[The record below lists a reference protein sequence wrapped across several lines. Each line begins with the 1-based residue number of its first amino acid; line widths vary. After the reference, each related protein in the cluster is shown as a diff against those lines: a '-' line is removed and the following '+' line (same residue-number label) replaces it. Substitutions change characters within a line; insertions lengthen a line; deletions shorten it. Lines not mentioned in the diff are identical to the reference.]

1 MNASDA
7 HPSDEEI
14 VAASLLNK
22 EVFAVLVRRYG
33 ERLSRYIRRLGVFGK
48 EDAEDILQNAFLKAY
63 RNLNA
68 FDRALK
74 FSSWMYRIVH
84 NETMSFFRSR
94 SVRPEGSLVPDG
106 ELALE
111 QLSDKIDL
119 EDSADRRLNR
129 EGLTKA
135 LYQLEPKYRD
145 VLVLRYFEEK
155 EYVEISDILQMPIGS
170 VGTLISRAKKRL
182 RSHYPSDTTYDDA
195 T

>member
-1 MNASDA
+1 
-7 HPSDEEI
+7 
-14 VAASLLNK
+14 
-22 EVFAVLVRRYG
+22 
-33 ERLSRYIRRLGVFGK
+33 
-48 EDAEDILQNAFLKAY
+48 
-63 RNLNA
+63 
-68 FDRALK
+68 
-74 FSSWMYRIVH
+74 
-84 NETMSFFRSR
+84 MSFFRSR

-119 EDSADRRLNR
+119 EDHADRRLNR

-155 EYVEISDILQMPIGS
+155 EYAEISDILQMPIGS

-182 RSHYPSDTTYDDA
+182 RSNYPSDTTYDDA